1 MRSDPTALR
10 WVSAREQWRRRWLL
24 TLIPAGAVATLAS
37 ARRHD
42 STGLLVATAMA
53 AAGALLAVIQVSA
66 LTRRYGGL
74 RSSTHLGEAVTFAVA
89 RPRFATA
96 IAPVMIAAIVAAM
109 FLITADSGD
118 RRDRTAFTLI
128 LFAGV
133 CALWIGFDTIAVI
146 LTARWERAT
155 GLRLF
160 CHDTGWFHRGPPT
173 HIAVE
178 VAPPARVRGRL
189 PLVIASCAL
198 TLLVLVAV
206 DLHTLIDHEAPW
218 MRDLPTMA
226 RDTPASHVDP
236 SLGAAAS
243 TLVGH
248 QVEVRCWSAAAWA
261 AILRVS
267 GRTDVGFAN
276 PETSRIQLAPSVCA
290 PLMALRYQ
298 HVEPPAASAEPL
310 SFAVVVLG
318 HEAGHLTLGSNE
330 AEAECFGLRA
340 AQRTAVLLGAD
351 PHYARLLQT
360 IYRGQIYPRR
370 DAIYRAGGCPETRR

>member
-1 MRSDPTALR
+1 
-10 WVSAREQWRRRWLL
+10 
-24 TLIPAGAVATLAS
+24 VATLAS

-42 STGLLVATAMA
+42 STGLLVVTAMA

-74 RSSTHLGEAVTFAVA
+74 RSSAHLGEAVTFAVG

-96 IAPVMIAAIVAAM
+96 IPPVTTAAIVAAM
-109 FLITADSGD
+109 FLMTADSGGG
-118 RRDRTAFTLI
+118 RDRAAFALI

-133 CALWIGFDTIAVI
+133 CALWIGFDAIAAI
-146 LTARWERAT
+146 LTARWERAS
-155 GLRLF
+155 GLRLY

-173 HIAVE
+173 HVAVE

-189 PLVIASCAL
+189 PLLIALCAL
-198 TLLVLVAV
+198 ALLVLVAA
-206 DLHTLIDHEAPW
+206 DLRTLIDREAPW
-218 MRDLPTMA
+218 ERDLPTVA
-226 RDTPASHVDP
+226 KVTPASHVDP
-236 SLGAAAS
+236 NLSTAAS

-248 QVEVRCWSAAAWA
+248 PVEVRCWSAADWA
-261 AILRVS
+261 AIRRAS

-276 PETSRIQLAPSVCA
+276 PATSHIQLAPSVCA

-298 HVEPPAASAEPL
+298 HVEPPAAAAEAL

-318 HEAGHLTLGSNE
+318 HEAGHLAIGSNE
-330 AEAECFGLRA
+330 AAAECFGLRA

-351 PHYARLLQT
+351 PRYATLLQT

-370 DAIYRAGGCPETRR
+370 DAIYRAGGCPQIRT